1 MTTTHELPPD
11 RRPVYDRARR
21 LAWWTAAYLV
31 SVGVGLYLV
40 LGPSQAMKAAW
51 LETVFS
57 IATPV
62 LFLVSGL
69 VSGRPADDLFP
80 FGYHRWVSIAFLCA
94 ALALFGLGIYLV
106 ADAVGKLTGDGQAA
120 EIGTVTVFGHVIRSE
135 EHTSELQSLMSISYA
150 VFCLQKKKYNNK

>member
-1 MTTTHELPPD
+1 
-11 RRPVYDRARR
+11 
-21 LAWWTAAYLV
+21 
-31 SVGVGLYLV
+31 
-40 LGPSQAMKAAW
+40 MKAAW

-120 EIGTVTVFGHVIRSE
+120 ERSE
-135 EHTSELQSLMSISYA
+135 ERRGGKECGSTCRSRWTAEP
-150 VFCLQKKKYNNK
+150 

>member
-1 MTTTHELPPD
+1 
-11 RRPVYDRARR
+11 
-21 LAWWTAAYLV
+21 
-31 SVGVGLYLV
+31 
-40 LGPSQAMKAAW
+40 MKAAW

-62 LFLVSGL
+62 LFLVSGP

-120 EIGTVTVFGHVIRSE
+120 EIGRSE
-135 EHTSELQSLMSISYA
+135 EHTSELQSLMRISYA
-150 VFCLQKKKYNNK
+150 VFCLKKKTYNNKDTKHYN

>member
-21 LAWWTAAYLV
+21 LAWWTTAYLV
-31 SVGVGLYLV
+31 SVGVVLYLV

-69 VSGRPADDLFP
+69 VSGRPAADLSP
-80 FGYHRWVSIAFLCA
+80 FGSHRWVSLAFLCA
-94 ALALFGLGIYLV
+94 ALELFGLGFYLV
-106 ADAVGKLTGDGQAA
+106 AATVGNLPGVGQAA
-120 EIGTVTVFGHVIRSE
+120 AIGPVKAIGSASGTVRECG
-135 EHTSELQSLMSISYA
+135 QGSITCS
-150 VFCLQKKKYNNK
+150 